1 MECLPFRKRS
11 PLTSPHFF
19 VLLILQISFSKNGF
33 RHPPDPIKNKNGSSL
48 LTETKQSVRDT
59 RRGFGPFPAKV
70 GCIYRNPRP
79 TVNLNFASR
88 ETIDRSEEPRGFVPL
103 FKLPQKRL
111 GLLDPRLISILL
123 ERYAVRLV
131 RQEIGQLLPGRLL
144 FPAFGMK
151 LRQLHA
157 RASVAVVLQH

>member
-11 PLTSPHFF
+11 PLVSPQFF

-70 GCIYRNPRP
+70 GCIYRDPRP
-79 TVNLNFASR
+79 TVYLNFASR
-88 ETIDRSEEPRGFVPL
+88 ETIGRREDHAVMSPYLSCRKSALAFLIHGLSRFFWNATPCASSARKSANSFLAASFSPRS
-103 FKLPQKRL
+103 
-111 GLLDPRLISILL
+111 
-123 ERYAVRLV
+123 A
-131 RQEIGQLLPGRLL
+131 
-144 FPAFGMK
+144 
-151 LRQLHA
+151 
-157 RASVAVVLQH
+157 